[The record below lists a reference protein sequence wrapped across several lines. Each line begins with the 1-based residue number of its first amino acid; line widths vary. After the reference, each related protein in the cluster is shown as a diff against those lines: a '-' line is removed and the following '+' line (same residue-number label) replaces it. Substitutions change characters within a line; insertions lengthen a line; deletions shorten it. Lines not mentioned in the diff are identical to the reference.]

1 MIQNQLTSY
10 RQLLN
15 EELDNGKVEEL
26 FDYVSKLER
35 IAEVTSEYREALKD
49 SNCTASEENYVLD
62 KLDEA
67 FEEYEIFLNN
77 IGDKILVKQQKQD

>member
-1 MIQNQLTSY
+1 MTQNQLTRY

-15 EELDNGKVEEL
+15 EELDNGKVKEL

-35 IAEVTSEYREALKD
+35 IAEITSEYREALKD
-49 SNCTASEENYVLD
+49 AYCTASEESYVLD

-77 IGDKILVKQQKQD
+77 IGDKK

>member
-49 SNCTASEENYVLD
+49 INCTASEENYVLD

-77 IGDKILVKQQKQD
+77 IGDRK

>member
-1 MIQNQLTSY
+1 MTQNQLTRY

-15 EELDNGKVEEL
+15 EELDNGKVREL
-26 FDYVSKLER
+26 LDYVGKLER
-35 IAEVTSEYREALKD
+35 IAEVTAEYREVL
-49 SNCTASEENYVLD
+49 NGGPYTASEEDYILD

-77 IGDKILVKQQKQD
+77 IGDKK

>member
-1 MIQNQLTSY
+1 MTQKQLTRY

-15 EELDNGKVEEL
+15 EELDNGKVKEL

-49 SNCTASEENYVLD
+49 AYCTTSEENYALD

-77 IGDKILVKQQKQD
+77 IGDKK

>member
-35 IAEVTSEYREALKD
+35 IAEVTSEYRETLKD
-49 SNCTASEENYVLD
+49 INCTASEENYVLD

-77 IGDKILVKQQKQD
+77 IGDKI